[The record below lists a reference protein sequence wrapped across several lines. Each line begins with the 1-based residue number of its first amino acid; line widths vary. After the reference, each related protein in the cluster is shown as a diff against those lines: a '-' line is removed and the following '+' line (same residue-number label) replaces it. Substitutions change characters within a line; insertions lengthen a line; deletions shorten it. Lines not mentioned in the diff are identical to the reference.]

1 MNVLIVA
8 PHPDDEVLGAG
19 GTILRY
25 KSEGYKVAWLIV
37 TSISVDLGWPHQQV
51 EIRETEIKKIK
62 SFFKFDKTYDLALPT
77 TKLDTIPITDIIS
90 KASFVIKDFMPN
102 EDNTSFWG
110 YSYRSSDS

>member
-51 EIRETEIKKIK
+51 EIRETEI
-62 SFFKFDKTYDLALPT
+62 
-77 TKLDTIPITDIIS
+77 
-90 KASFVIKDFMPN
+90 N
-102 EDNTSFWG
+102 EK
-110 YSYRSSDS
+110 